1 MPLANM
7 RFFCYS
13 AHSLSMEN
21 LDEYQNTRK
30 AAADRRRKR
39 RAAKEKAVIHRSTGG
54 WWKRAFVRVSIVI
67 SVALITLS
75 LIGYALFTSVTAKY
89 QKWAEEFNL
98 EDINNLDHPCI
109 IYDRNGEEIGRIYDE
124 NRSYVPY
131 NQIARAM
138 VDALVAQ
145 EDKNFWV
152 HNGFDPVG
160 IIRAIKEAM
169 AAGGQANQGAS
180 TITQQLARNAY
191 DLEQR
196 TAARGGS
203 RYERKVVEIFLAMRI
218 EKKYDKQQILEFY
231 INRVYF
237 GRGFYGIRAA
247 SLGYFGKE
255 PADLTVREAASIA
268 ALIKNPENYNP
279 LRNPKLNWK
288 WRNDVIDRMERAGML
303 TAGEAARQK
312 ETELGLN
319 PKPIKRNTSFLHA
332 LVQQQ
337 AIGIFQNPE
346 RGEEIVKS
354 RGIKIYTT
362 IDRRMQEAAENSLRS
377 QLEKIEARGD
387 YGHVRFSETK
397 DPRCAQHRYVD
408 GAVFAVDNATGGVL
422 VYVGGRSFE
431 RDNFDII
438 ESGRRSVGT
447 AMLPFLYMCAFDNG
461 YTPSSRLLDDA
472 LDNRLA
478 GIGGSEGI
486 LGEWGME
493 VEKGRYLDSI
503 TLRQSL
509 EWSKIAASAR
519 LGIALGSD
527 ATRGARCFQDTLSS
541 VGITPPPRNPNSTE
555 LKPQYYPRVYLG
567 TEPVSLKEVT
577 MAYTVFPNVGKR
589 PIAPYVVTRITDSN
603 GNILWENPLSV
614 THHMVRSTSPC
625 TAYRLHSIMRESM
638 EKGSAQRVR
647 PLLPEHFSG
656 AVKTGTNYD
665 FSDNALFGYTSS
677 FTCGIWM
684 GYLNDHQPIYPQA
697 FGSDTCAPVYAAVVE
712 AARDRFEDVDI
723 PTPPDTEEVEICLSS
738 GQIATNFCFE
748 TVMKDGKPG
757 YVRPTYREYIPK
769 GDVTLGQCSI
779 HGDGSPSLV
788 DFMAAHPGH
797 MNSSRVLPVVPV
809 LPQSSALIGED
820 PYDCD
825 LMLNPRYKDA
835 TELSDVSSSAE
846 EVSAADDD
854 APEEV
859 NGPEIDTELQIN
871 APHPLRHLPLVPLQ
885 I

>member
-1 MPLANM
+1 MD
-7 RFFCYS
+7 
-13 AHSLSMEN
+13 N
-21 LDEYQNTRK
+21 LDDYQNARK

-39 RAAKEKAVIHRSTGG
+39 RAAKEKVVINRAPTS
-54 WWKRAFVRVSIVI
+54 WWRRVLLRVGMVLTVAFV
-67 SVALITLS
+67 TLS
-75 LIGYALFTSVTAKY
+75 LIGYTLFTSVTAKY

-109 IYDRNGEEIGRIYDE
+109 IFDRNGEEIGRIYDE
-124 NRSYVPY
+124 NRSYVTY
-131 NQIARAM
+131 DKISRAM
-138 VDALVAQ
+138 IDALVAQ
-145 EDKNFWV
+145 EDKNFWT

-160 IIRAIKEAM
+160 IIRAAKEAA

-218 EKKYDKQQILEFY
+218 EQKYDKQQILEFY

-279 LRNPKLNWK
+279 LRNAKLNWK
-288 WRNDVIDRMERAGML
+288 WRNDVIDRMQRAGML

-319 PKPIKRNTSFLHA
+319 PKPLKRNTSFLHA

-337 AIGIFQNPE
+337 AISIFQNPE

-362 IDRRMQEAAENSLRS
+362 IDRRMQEAAEQTLRS
-377 QLEKIEARGD
+377 QLEKMEARED
-387 YGHVRFSETK
+387 YTHVRFNETN

-408 GAVFAVDNATGGVL
+408 GAVFAVDNNTGGVL
-422 VYVGGRSFE
+422 AYVGGRSFD

-461 YTPSSRLLDDA
+461 YSPCSRLLDDA

-478 GIGGSEGI
+478 GIGGTEGI

-519 LGIALGSD
+519 LGIALGSHP
-527 ATRGARCFQDTLSS
+527 TKGARCFQDTLTA

-577 MAYTVFPNVGKR
+577 MAYTVFPNGGKR
-589 PIAPYVVTRITDSN
+589 PIAPYVVSKITDSN
-603 GNILWENPLSV
+603 GKILWENPLSV
-614 THHMVRSTSPC
+614 THRMVRSTSPC
-625 TAYRLHSIMRESM
+625 TSYRLHSIMRESM

-647 PLLPEHFSG
+647 PLLPETFAG

-665 FSDNALFGYTSS
+665 FSDNSLFGYTSS

-697 FGSDTCAPVYAAVVE
+697 FGSDTCAPIFAAVL
-712 AARDRFEDVDI
+712 AASAGSHEDSPI
-723 PTPPDTEEVEICLSS
+723 PVPPDTEEVEICLSS

-757 YVRPTYREYIPK
+757 YVRPTYLEYIPK
-769 GDVTLGQCSI
+769 GDVQLGQCLV
-779 HGDGSPSLV
+779 HGDGSPSLM
-788 DFMAAHPGH
+788 DFMESHPEH

-809 LPQSSALIGED
+809 LPRSSALIGED
-820 PYDCD
+820 PYDCE
-825 LMLNPRYKDA
+825 LTLNPRYKDA
-835 TELSDVSSSAE
+835 TDLADSAATAE
-846 EVSAADDD
+846 EVSGADDD
-854 APEEV
+854 STPEEV
-859 NGPEIDTELQIN
+859 DTPVIDTDLQIN
-871 APHPLRHLPLVPLQ
+871 APRPLRHLPLVPLQ

>member
-1 MPLANM
+1 MD
-7 RFFCYS
+7 
-13 AHSLSMEN
+13 N
-21 LDEYQNTRK
+21 LDDYQNTRK

-39 RAAKEKAVIHRSTGG
+39 RAAKEKVVINRTPGN
-54 WWKRAFVRVSIVI
+54 WWRRVFLRICIVI
-67 SVALITLS
+67 AVATLTLS
-75 LIGYALFTSVTAKY
+75 LIGYALFASVTAKY

-109 IYDRNGEEIGRIYDE
+109 IYDRHGEEIGRIYDE

-131 NQIARAM
+131 DKISRAM

-160 IIRAIKEAM
+160 IVRAAKEAI

-279 LRNPKLNWK
+279 LRNPQLNWK

-319 PKPIKRNTSFLHA
+319 PKPLKRNTSYLHA

-337 AIGIFQNPE
+337 AISIFQNPE
-346 RGEEIVKS
+346 RGEEIIKS
-354 RGIKIYTT
+354 RGIKIHTT
-362 IDRRMQEAAENSLRS
+362 IDRRMQEAAEQGLRS

-387 YGHVRFSETK
+387 YAHVRFNETS

-408 GAVFAVDNATGGVL
+408 GAVFAVDNHTGGVL
-422 VYVGGRSFE
+422 VYVGGRSFD
-431 RDNFDII
+431 RDNFDFI

-478 GIGGSEGI
+478 GIGGTEGI

-493 VEKGRYLDSI
+493 VEKGRYLDSV

-527 ATRGARCFQDTLSS
+527 EVKGARCFQDTLSA

-577 MAYTVFPNVGKR
+577 MAYTVFPNAGKR
-589 PIAPYVVTRITDSN
+589 PIAPYVVSKITDAN
-603 GNILWENPLSV
+603 GHILWENPLSV
-614 THHMVRSTSPC
+614 THRMVRSTSSC

-638 EKGSAQRVR
+638 ETGSAQRVR
-647 PLLPEHFSG
+647 PLLPENYGG

-665 FSDNALFGYTSS
+665 FSDNALFGYTGK

-697 FGSDTCAPVYAAVVE
+697 FGSDTCAPIYAAVLS
-712 AARDRFEDVDI
+712 ASAGRYEDKPI
-723 PTPPDTEEVEICLSS
+723 PLPPDTEEVEICLSS

-769 GDVTLGQCSI
+769 GDVALGQCAI
-779 HGDGSPSLV
+779 HGDGSPSLM
-788 DFMAAHPGH
+788 DFMEAQPGH
-797 MNSSRVLPVVPV
+797 MNSSRVLPIVPV
-809 LPQSSALIGED
+809 LPLSSALIGED

-825 LMLNPRYKDA
+825 LVLNPRYKDA
-835 TELSDVSSSAE
+835 TELADSATTAE
-846 EVSAADDD
+846 EVTAPDDES
-854 APEEV
+854 PEEV
-859 NGPEIDTELQIN
+859 DAPVIDTDLQMN
-871 APHPLRHLPLVPLQ
+871 APNPLRHLPLVPLQ

>member
-1 MPLANM
+1 MPLAKL

-13 AHSLSMEN
+13 VHSLSMEN

-39 RAAKEKAVIHRSTGG
+39 RAAKEKPVIHRSSGS
-54 WWKRAFVRVSIVI
+54 WWKRVFVRVCIVV

-109 IYDRNGEEIGRIYDE
+109 IFDRNGEEIGRIYDE
-124 NRSYVPY
+124 NRSYVTY
-131 NQIARAM
+131 DQISRAM

-145 EDKNFWV
+145 EDKNFWE

-160 IIRAIKEAM
+160 IIRAIKEAL

-218 EKKYDKQQILEFY
+218 EKKYDKQQIIEFY

-255 PADLTVREAASIA
+255 PAELTVREAASIA

-279 LRNPKLNWK
+279 LRNAKLNWK

-337 AIGIFQNPE
+337 AISIFQNPE

-354 RGIKIYTT
+354 RGIKIHTT

-377 QLEKIEARGD
+377 QLEKIESRSD
-387 YGHVRFSETK
+387 YAHVRFSETK
-397 DPRCAQHRYVD
+397 DPRCSQHRYID

-422 VYVGGRSFE
+422 AYVGGRSFD

-493 VEKGRYLDSI
+493 VEKGRYLDSV

-519 LGIALGSD
+519 LGIALGAD
-527 ATRGARCFQDTLSS
+527 ASRGARCFQETLTS

-589 PIAPYVVTRITDSN
+589 PIAPYVVAKITDSN

-614 THHMVRSTSPC
+614 THRMVRSTSPC

-677 FTCGIWM
+677 FTCGVWM

-697 FGSDTCAPVYAAVVE
+697 FGSDTCAPIYAAVVE
-712 AARDRFEDVDI
+712 AANGRYEDVDI

-748 TVMKDGKPG
+748 SVMKDGKPG

-769 GDVTLGQCSI
+769 GDVALGQCSI
-779 HGDGSPSLV
+779 HGDGSPSLM
-788 DFMAAHPGH
+788 DFMETHPGH

-809 LPQSSALIGED
+809 LPLSSALIGDD

-825 LMLNPRYKDA
+825 LVLNPRYKNA
-835 TELSDVSSSAE
+835 TELADMAATAE
-846 EVSAADDD
+846 EVSGAEDD

-859 NGPEIDTELQIN
+859 DGPVIDTELQIT
-871 APHPLRHLPLVPLQ
+871 APRPLRHLPLVPLQ

>member
-1 MPLANM
+1 MD
-7 RFFCYS
+7 
-13 AHSLSMEN
+13 N
-21 LDEYQNTRK
+21 LDDYQNERK
-30 AAADRRRKR
+30 AAAERRRRRK
-39 RAAKEKAVIHRSTGG
+39 AAKERMVLYRNIGS
-54 WWKRAFVRVSIVI
+54 WWKRMLLRACIVLGVSVLTL
-67 SVALITLS
+67 ALL
-75 LIGYALFTSVTAKY
+75 GYALFSSVTAKY
-89 QKWAEEFNL
+89 QKWADEFNL

-109 IYDRNGEEIGRIYDE
+109 IFDRNGEEIGRIYDE
-124 NRSYVPY
+124 NRSYVTY
-131 NQIARAM
+131 DKISRAM
-138 VDALVAQ
+138 IDALVAQ
-145 EDKNFWV
+145 EDKNFWK
-152 HNGFDPVG
+152 HNGFDPIG
-160 IIRAIKEAM
+160 IIRAAKEAA
-169 AAGGQANQGAS
+169 AAGGHANQGAS

-196 TAARGGS
+196 TLARGGS

-279 LRNPKLNWK
+279 LRNADLNWR

-312 ETELGLN
+312 ETPLGLN
-319 PKPIKRNTSFLHA
+319 PKPLKRNTSFLHA
-332 LVQQQ
+332 MVQQQ
-337 AIGIFQNPE
+337 AIDIFQNPE

-354 RGIKIYTT
+354 RGIKIHTT
-362 IDRRMQEAAENSLRS
+362 IDKKLQEAAENSLRE
-377 QLEKIEARGD
+377 QLEKIEARED
-387 YGHVRFSETK
+387 YDHVKFADTS

-408 GAVFAVDNATGGVL
+408 GAVFAVDNKTGGVL
-422 VYVGGRSFE
+422 AYVGGRSFE

-461 YTPSSRLLDDA
+461 YSPCSRLLDDA

-478 GIGGSEGI
+478 GIGGTEGI

-493 VEKGRYLDSI
+493 VEKGRYLDSV
-503 TLRQSL
+503 TMRQSL

-519 LGIALGSD
+519 LGIALGSHP
-527 ATRGARCFQDTLSS
+527 TKGARCFQDSLSA
-541 VGITPPPRNPNSTE
+541 VGITPPPRNPGSTE

-567 TEPVSLKEVT
+567 TEPVSIKEVT

-589 PIAPYVVTRITDSN
+589 PIAPYIVSKITDSN
-603 GNILWENPLSV
+603 GKTLWENPLAV
-614 THHMVRSTSPC
+614 THRMVRSTSPC
-625 TAYRLHSIMRESM
+625 TAFRLHSIMRESIDN
-638 EKGSAQRVR
+638 GSAQRVR
-647 PLLPEHFSG
+647 PLLPEDFGG
-656 AVKTGTNYD
+656 AVKSGTNYD
-665 FSDNALFGYTSS
+665 FSDNALFGYNSS

-697 FGSDTCAPVYAAVVE
+697 FGSDTCGPVYSAVLAAAKGRYE
-712 AARDRFEDVDI
+712 DAAI
-723 PTPPDTEEVEICLSS
+723 PVPPDTEEVEICLSS

-748 TVMKDGKPG
+748 SVVKDGKPG

-769 GDVTLGQCSI
+769 GDVALGQCSI
-779 HGDGSPSLV
+779 HGDGSPSLM
-788 DFMAAHPGH
+788 DFMEAQPGH
-797 MNSSRVLPVVPV
+797 MNSSRVLQIAPV
-809 LPQSSALIGED
+809 LPRSAALIGDD

-825 LMLNPRYKDA
+825 LTLNPRYKDA
-835 TELSDVSSSAE
+835 TELADPSATAE
-846 EVSAADDD
+846 EVSTPADDT
-854 APEEV
+854 PEEV
-859 NGPEIDTELQIN
+859 DSQTVDTDLQLN
-871 APHPLRHLPLVPLQ
+871 APRPLHHLPLVPLH

>member
-1 MPLANM
+1 MD
-7 RFFCYS
+7 
-13 AHSLSMEN
+13 N
-21 LDEYQNTRK
+21 LDDYQNARK
-30 AAADRRRKR
+30 AAADRRRRR
-39 RAAKEKAVIHRSTGG
+39 RAAKEKVVINRSTPS
-54 WWKRAFVRVSIVI
+54 WWRRALFRVIIVVSVAFV
-67 SVALITLS
+67 TLS
-75 LIGYALFTSVTAKY
+75 LIGYTLFTSVTAKY
-89 QKWAEEFNL
+89 QKWADEFNL

-109 IYDRNGEEIGRIYDE
+109 IYDRNKEEIGRIYDE

-131 NQIARAM
+131 NEISRAM
-138 VDALVAQ
+138 IDALVAQ
-145 EDKNFWV
+145 EDKNFWS
-152 HNGFDPVG
+152 HNGFDPMG
-160 IIRAIKEAM
+160 IIRAAKEAV

-279 LRNPKLNWK
+279 LRNAELNWK

-303 TAGEAARQK
+303 SPTEAANQK
-312 ETELGLN
+312 TTELGLN
-319 PKPIKRNTSFLHA
+319 PKPLKRNTSFLHA

-337 AIGIFQNPE
+337 AISLFQNPE
-346 RGEEIVKS
+346 RGEEILKS

-362 IDRRMQEAAENSLRS
+362 IDKSMQEAAERSLRA
-377 QLEKIEARGD
+377 QLEKIEARED
-387 YGHVRFSETK
+387 YKHVRFSETK

-408 GAVFAVDNATGGVL
+408 GAVLAVENSTGGVL
-422 VYVGGRSFE
+422 AYVGGRSFE

-461 YTPSSRLLDDA
+461 YTPCSRLLDDA

-478 GIGGSEGI
+478 GIGGTEGI

-493 VEKGRYLDSI
+493 VDKGRYLDSI

-519 LGIALGSD
+519 LGIALGSH
-527 ATRGARCFQDTLSS
+527 ATKGARCFQDTLTA
-541 VGITPPPRNPNSTE
+541 VGITPPPRNPSSTE
-555 LKPQYYPRVYLG
+555 LKPLYYPRVYLG

-577 MAYTVFPNVGKR
+577 MAYTVFPNTGKR
-589 PIAPYVVTRITDSN
+589 PIAPYVVTKITDSN
-603 GNILWENPLSV
+603 GKTLWENPLAV
-614 THHMVRSTSPC
+614 THRMVRSTSPC
-625 TAYRLHSIMRESM
+625 TAYRLHSIMQDSM
-638 EKGSAQRVR
+638 GTGSAQRVR
-647 PLLPEHFSG
+647 TQLPETFKGS
-656 AVKTGTNYD
+656 VKSGTNYD

-677 FTCGIWM
+677 FTCGVWM
-684 GYLNDHQPIYPQA
+684 GYLKDHQPIYPQA
-697 FGSDTCAPVYAAVVE
+697 FGSDTCTPVFAAVLE
-712 AARDRFEDVDI
+712 ASAGRYEDESI
-723 PTPPDTEEVEICLSS
+723 PVPADTEEVEICLTS

-757 YVRPTYREYIPK
+757 YVRPTYREFIPK
-769 GDVTLGQCSI
+769 GDVKMGQCSI
-779 HGDGSPSLV
+779 HGDGSPSLM
-788 DFMAAHPGH
+788 DFMESQPEQ
-797 MNSSRVLPVVPV
+797 MNSSRILPIVPV
-809 LPQSSALIGED
+809 LPLGTALIGED
-820 PYDCD
+820 PYDCE
-825 LMLNPRYKDA
+825 LTLNPRYKDA
-835 TELSDVSSSAE
+835 TDLADNAPTAE
-846 EVSAADDD
+846 EVTSADDES
-854 APEEV
+854 PEEV
-859 NGPEIDTELQIN
+859 QNPMIDTDMQMN
-871 APHPLRHLPLVPLQ
+871 APQPLRHLPLVPLQ
-885 I
+885 L

>member
-1 MPLANM
+1 MD
-7 RFFCYS
+7 
-13 AHSLSMEN
+13 N
-21 LDEYQNTRK
+21 LDDYQNERK
-30 AAADRRRKR
+30 AAADRRRR
-39 RAAKEKAVIHRSTGG
+39 RKAAKERTLMYRSFRS
-54 WWKRAFVRVSIVI
+54 WIRRMLIRVAIVFG
-67 SVALITLS
+67 VATVTLA

-89 QKWAEEFNL
+89 QKWADEFNL

-109 IYDRNGEEIGRIYDE
+109 IFDRNGEEIGRIYDE
-124 NRSYVPY
+124 NRSYVSY
-131 NQIARAM
+131 DKISRAM
-138 VDALVAQ
+138 IDALVAQ
-145 EDKNFWV
+145 EDKNFWT

-160 IIRAIKEAM
+160 ILRAAKEAA
-169 AAGGQANQGAS
+169 AAGGHANQGAS

-191 DLEQR
+191 DLEMR
-196 TAARGGS
+196 TMARGGS

-279 LRNPKLNWK
+279 IRNADLNWR
-288 WRNDVIDRMERAGML
+288 WRNDVIDRMQRAGML
-303 TAGEAARQK
+303 TPGEAARQK
-312 ETELGLN
+312 ETPLGLN
-319 PKPIKRNTSFLHA
+319 PKPLKRNTSFLHA
-332 LVQQQ
+332 MVQKH
-337 AIGIFQNPE
+337 AIDIFQNPE

-354 RGIKIYTT
+354 RGIRIYTT
-362 IDRRMQEAAENSLRS
+362 IDRRMQEAAEQSLCS
-377 QLEKIEARGD
+377 QLEKVEARGD
-387 YGHVRFSETK
+387 YSHVRFSETK

-408 GAVFAVDNATGGVL
+408 GAVMAVDNATGAVL
-422 VYVGGRSFE
+422 AYVGGRSFE

-461 YTPSSRLLDDA
+461 YTPCSRILDDA

-478 GIGGSEGI
+478 GIGGTEGI

-493 VEKGRYLDSI
+493 VEKGRYLDSV

-519 LGIALGSD
+519 LGIALGSHP
-527 ATRGARCFQDTLSS
+527 TKGARCFQETLTS
-541 VGITPPPRNPNSTE
+541 VGITPPTRNPNSTE
-555 LKPQYYPRVYLG
+555 LKPLYYPRVYLG

-577 MAYTVFPNVGKR
+577 MAYTVFPNAGKR
-589 PIAPYVVTRITDSN
+589 PLAPYVVSKITDSN
-603 GNILWENPLSV
+603 GKILWENPLAV
-614 THHMVRSTSPC
+614 THRMVRSTSPC
-625 TAYRLHSIMRESM
+625 TAFRLHSIMRESM

-647 PLLPEHFSG
+647 PMLPENFGG
-656 AVKTGTNYD
+656 AVKSGTNYD

-684 GYLNDHQPIYPQA
+684 GYLNDHHPIYPQA
-697 FGSDTCAPVYAAVVE
+697 FGSDTCGPVFAAVLG
-712 AARDRFEDVDI
+712 AAKGRFEDKPI
-723 PTPPDTEEVEICLSS
+723 PVPPDTEEVEICLSS

-769 GDVTLGQCSI
+769 GDVTLGQCAI
-779 HGDGSPSLV
+779 HGDGSPSLM
-788 DFMAAHPGH
+788 DFMEVHPGH
-797 MNSSRVLPVVPV
+797 MHSSRVLPVVPV
-809 LPQSSALIGED
+809 LPRSAALIGKD

-825 LMLNPRYKDA
+825 LTLNPRYRDA
-835 TELSDVSSSAE
+835 ADLADSSATAE
-846 EVSAADDD
+846 EV
-854 APEEV
+854 APPDEDTAEEIGV
-859 NGPEIDTELQIN
+859 PAVDTDLHIR
-871 APHPLRHLPLVPLQ
+871 APRPLRHLPLVPLQ